1 MTAFDK
7 VSFLGVYLRQKGQRE
22 TVWCKPDSEGRTQI
36 MPANRQ
42 ADWWAKRHPP
52 DSERDRE
59 RLLSILRDVQ
69 AAPQIGPATL
79 DRIQRK
85 YMRSGEQFW
94 PHDRIVRGYRELC
107 AVGVLHFD
115 RKVLRRLQRK
125 PVRTLSGV
133 APVTVLTGPY
143 PCPGTCIFCPTVKGM
158 PKSYLPDEP
167 GAARA
172 VAQEFD
178 PFRQTQLRIESLEAI
193 GHDVGKV
200 ELLILGGTWSAYP
213 RGYQSWFVQ
222 RCLDAMNGVESLT
235 LSEAQQRNES
245 VPHRN
250 VGLVIETRPDA
261 ITPSHLRW
269 LRELGVTKVQLG
281 VQSLDDAILEAN
293 CRGHTV
299 EETRHAVRL
308 LRLGGFKIHVH
319 WMPNLYEATP
329 DSDRADFARL
339 WDDSAIRPDELKI
352 YPCSLLTGTKLYAL
366 WQAGRYAPYDDETL
380 VELLAAC
387 KATIPRYCRV
397 NRLMRDI
404 PAGNIVAGTTTSNLR
419 QVVQGEME
427 KRGIACQCIRC
438 REVRRQKVDPRN
450 VLADVV
456 EYDAEVSREQF
467 LSYVTPDDRLAG
479 FLRLSL
485 PNRNVEP
492 VAEELRGC
500 AMIREVHV
508 YGPLLSPG
516 TGSDGDTQHAGLG
529 SRLIEEAKR
538 RARQAGYTRLAVI
551 SAIGT
556 RAYYR
561 KRGFSGGK
569 LYQICDL

>member
-1 MTAFDK
+1 MT
-7 VSFLGVYLRQKGQRE
+7 
-22 TVWCKPDSEGRTQI
+22 
-36 MPANRQ
+36 ANRQ

-52 DSERDRE
+52 DSERDQE
-59 RLLSILRDVQ
+59 RLLAILRDVQ
-69 AAPQIGPATL
+69 AAPQIGPDTL
-79 DRIQRK
+79 DHLQRRHL
-85 YMRSGEQFW
+85 RSGEQFW
-94 PHDRIVRGYRELC
+94 PRDRLVRGYRELC
-107 AVGVLHFD
+107 AAGVLTFD
-115 RKVLRRLQRK
+115 RKMLRRLQRK
-125 PVRTLSGV
+125 PVRTHSGV
-133 APVTVLTGPY
+133 APVTVLTKPY
-143 PCPGTCIFCPTVKGM
+143 PCPGTCIFCPTVEGM

-178 PFRQTQLRIESLEAI
+178 PYRQTRLRIESLEAI

-222 RCLDAMNGVESLT
+222 RCLDAMNEIESLT

-245 VPHRN
+245 APYRN

-281 VQSLDDAILEAN
+281 VQSLDDAILAAN
-293 CRGHTV
+293 RRGHTV
-299 EETRHAVRL
+299 EETRRAVRL

-319 WMPNLYEATP
+319 WMPNLYGATP

-339 WDDSAIRPDELKI
+339 WDDPAIRPDELKI
-352 YPCSLLTGTKLYAL
+352 YPCSLLVGTELYDL

-380 VELLAAC
+380 VELLVDC
-387 KATIPRYCRV
+387 KATIPPYCRV

-404 PAGNIVAGTTTSNLR
+404 PAGNIMAGTTKSNLR
-419 QVVQGEME
+419 QIVQGEMA
-427 KRGIACQCIRC
+427 KRGIACRCIRC
-438 REVRRQKVDPRN
+438 REVRRQKVDPSN
-450 VLADVV
+450 VRPEVV
-456 EYDAEVSREQF
+456 EYDAGVSREQF

-485 PNRNVEP
+485 PNRNLEP

-508 YGPLLSPG
+508 YGPALPPG
-516 TGSDGDTQHAGLG
+516 TGSDGEAQHAGLG
-529 SRLIEEAKR
+529 SRLIEEAKL
-538 RARQAGYTRLAVI
+538 RARLAGYTRLAVI

-561 KRGFSGGK
+561 KRGFASGK
-569 LYQICDL
+569 LYQICEL